1 MIARLAAF
9 AFVLASIPAPPA
21 NAEADVLMGALCN
34 GGTISIPLGDGEDP
48 APAGP
53 CELQACH
60 AGACRLK
67 VKKSI

>member
-21 NAEADVLMGALCN
+21 SAEADVLIAMLCN
-34 GGTISIPLGDGEDP
+34 GGTIAIPIEDGDAP
-48 APAGP
+48 APSKP

-60 AGACRLK
+60 AATCRQSA
-67 VKKSI
+67 KKSI